1 MLDDTLNLFRSQFKN
16 GSDGLK
22 HVVFTADICAEHVV
36 EDDILEILLTGA
48 LHGGHPLQSSDVVLQ
63 LLNPV
68 LKCQMSNVTMKIDE
82 VTHLVFF
89 LFHRNI
95 ELKFPQTCL
104 SLVLLVPQLLDLHIF
119 P

>member
-48 LHGGHPLQSSDVVLQ
+48 LHGGHPLQSSHVVLQ

-68 LKCQMSNVTMKIDE
+68 LKC
-82 VTHLVFF
+82 
-89 LFHRNI
+89 
-95 ELKFPQTCL
+95 
-104 SLVLLVPQLLDLHIF
+104 
-119 P
+119 